1 MASSDIRKKRCRSKD
16 GEKGV
21 RKSQSEEELKSDL
34 QQACSHITKSRS
46 CIGNETAI
54 VTGEQKMICRNPNAN
69 DNEETA
75 SYEHETA
82 KEKSNRSSS
91 TKDANPLESGNA
103 GGASPYPKRSK
114 RESQSSSSSNLT
126 RTVKQ
131 VPFGSKSPPH
141 STDRQDSG
149 YTSMPDRAN
158 SNPQAIRPTSIQLD
172 PPTARDGDAP
182 AESTPTSVEGTP
194 TPDEDIPLPGDN
206 NYRHGGGSTINP
218 SPETVADG
226 QPSRF
231 VHGRVKAVTPNNGG
245 LVIPNSPP
253 PRLNNGASRTILQ
266 TNFKGELTTH

>member
-1 MASSDIRKKRCRSKD
+1 MASNGGRKKRCRSKD
-16 GEKGV
+16 EGKGA

-34 QQACSHITKSRS
+34 QACSHTTKSRS
-46 CIGNETAI
+46 CIENETA
-54 VTGEQKMICRNPNAN
+54 GEQKMICRNPNAN
-69 DNEETA
+69 DNLDDEETA

-91 TKDANPLESGNA
+91 TKDANPSESGNA
-103 GGASPYPKRSK
+103 GGASPYPKRCK

-126 RTVKQ
+126 HTEKQ
-131 VPFGSKSPPH
+131 VPFGSKTPPH

-172 PPTARDGDAP
+172 PPTARNGDGGALAP
-182 AESTPTSVEGTP
+182 AENIPTSVEGTP

-226 QPSRF
+226 RPSRF

-253 PRLNNGASRTILQ
+253 PRLNNGTIQFSRQ
-266 TNFKGELTTH
+266 TSRGN